1 MNSLDNQKLRN
12 QKIININVIKIN
24 KTLEKKIHNYYY

>member
-12 QKIININVIKIN
+12 QKIIKINVIKIN